1 MEAVLTGLGRTSID
15 LVRQLGGYAR
25 LAGRAV
31 TASFG
36 RWPRR
41 RVLLEQAI
49 RVGNE
54 SLPVV
59 LTTGIF
65 TGMVL
70 AVQSYSQFKRVE
82 LQSLVGAVVGLSMTR
97 ELGPVLTGLMLAGRV
112 GAAMAA
118 ELGTMKV
125 TEQIDALEAM
135 ATDPVRYLVLP
146 RFLACLLLT
155 PLLTALVDVI
165 GCLGAYFVTVDILGV
180 DRHFYIQNAL
190 EWVFP
195 WAIISGLLKAAVFGG
210 IIAVVCCYKGLHAEA
225 GAEGVGKATTQA
237 VVASCI
243 LILLSDFMLTV
254 LMY

>member
-1 MEAVLTGLGRTSID
+1 MEAVLVGLGRTSID
-15 LVRQLGGYAR
+15 LVRQLGGYTR
-25 LAGRAV
+25 LFGQAIAQ
-31 TASFG
+31 AFG
-36 RWPRR
+36 RWPRK
-41 RVLLEQAI
+41 RVLLEQANRI
-49 RVGNE
+49 GNE

-146 RFLACLLLT
+146 RFLACIFLT
-155 PLLTALVDVI
+155 PLLTALVDVV
-165 GCLGAYFVTVDILGV
+165 GSLGAYAVTVDILGV

-195 WAIISGLLKAAVFGG
+195 WAIISGLLKASFFGG

-243 LILLSDFMLTV
+243 LILLSDFLLTV